1 MNLANLFGKNK
12 ISMEERA
19 EWVESQREMI
29 LKAKRRLGGSVGQV
43 AQEPLKEE
51 HREWWCSAS
60 DGCLLGLGA

>member
-29 LKAKRRLGGSVGQV
+29 LKAT
-43 AQEPLKEE
+43 
-51 HREWWCSAS
+51 
-60 DGCLLGLGA
+60 